1 MRNRFTKFI
10 FPLIAV
16 LILAPWP
23 VAYAYNYDDV
33 QAGRGT
39 VRIEVA
45 EPSAAPS
52 GNVFRR
58 SVGSITPGDLF
69 YIDATANTADI
80 IVTLHLTNTEELYHS
95 YRYLTLEVGVYV
107 ENYSGKWERARGYDG
122 EPVPETFISLQT
134 GYASFVLGG
143 RDRYK
148 ITVDGGSLYCLNSNA
163 NRGSLSP
170 NFYLTVD

>member
-10 FPLIAV
+10 FPLIVV
-16 LILAPWP
+16 LLLAPWP
-23 VAYAYNYDDV
+23 VAYAYSYDD
-33 QAGRGT
+33 ALAAPGA

-69 YIDATANTADI
+69 YIDATVGTDDI
-80 IVTLHLTNTEELYHS
+80 KVTLHLTNAEELYHS

-107 ENYSGKWERARGYDG
+107 ENYSGGWERASGYDG
-122 EPVPETFISLQT
+122 EPVPETFITLQN
-134 GYASFVLGG
+134 GYVSFILGG
-143 RDRYK
+143 GARYK
-148 ITVDGGSLYCLNSNA
+148 VTIDGGSLYCITGSA
-163 NRGSLSP
+163 SGGSLSP
-170 NFYLTVD
+170 KFYLTVD